1 MNLYWMIGLAATV
14 PTVLIEKVFSVGPKL
29 SAITGVFFIVWA
41 MSFVHGALAGER
53 VGTSLRA
60 L

>member
-41 MSFVHGALAGER
+41 MSFVYGALA
-53 VGTSLRA
+53 
-60 L
+60 